1 MKASKSLLAGAA
13 LTGLLA
19 TSAFGAPATAQAGE
33 MAGGAGQ
40 CHGVNAC
47 KGKGDCQGMGH
58 ECEGKNTC
66 KGKGWVKM
74 TKEECEKNPKG
85 KWEPMPEKH

>member
-1 MKASKSLLAGAA
+1 MKAPKSLLVSAA

-19 TSAFGAPATAQAGE
+19 TSAFGTPETAQAGE
-33 MAGGAGQ
+33 MTKGVGQ

-58 ECEGKNTC
+58 ECEGKNAC

-74 TKEECEKNPKG
+74 SKEDCEKNPKG